1 VVAVVIPTLACGDVL
16 LECLEGLRRQTRT
29 DFETIIVDNSGSG
42 QARRLESTS
51 PPVRVIANER
61 NVGFGA
67 AINQGCR
74 ASAAEYI
81 AALNDDAVPCPAW
94 LDQLVA
100 AMESSPRV
108 GMCASRVLLLQAGKG
123 LAPVSPDPPFGAEWT
138 QVPVPVCPSGQQFL
152 DSAGMLIAADA
163 SSKQRGHG
171 EPPSAYDQ
179 PADVLLPSGSAALYR
194 RAMLD
199 QIGGF
204 AEEFFLYCEDTDLGL
219 RGRWAGWECRYAPG
233 AIVEHRY
240 SHTSGRVSALKA
252 YLVERNRLFMAVRNL
267 PLLNLLAVPAASV
280 VRYAW
285 HFWYLLTGHGAA
297 AEFAGGGGAWRL
309 PWYVLR
315 AWASLLLRLPSLLA
329 ERRAIRRSA
338 SLAASEFRRLLRRH
352 SISLRQ
358 VASL

>member
-1 VVAVVIPTLACGDVL
+1 
-16 LECLEGLRRQTRT
+16 
-29 DFETIIVDNSGSG
+29 
-42 QARRLESTS
+42 
-51 PPVRVIANER
+51 
-61 NVGFGA
+61 
-67 AINQGCR
+67 
-74 ASAAEYI
+74 
-81 AALNDDAVPCPAW
+81 
-94 LDQLVA
+94 
-100 AMESSPRV
+100 M
-108 GMCASRVLLLQAGKG
+108 
-123 LAPVSPDPPFGAEWT
+123 
-138 QVPVPVCPSGQQFL
+138 PVPVCRASRNLL

-171 EPPSAYDQ
+171 EPPSSYDQ

-267 PLLNLLAVPAASV
+267 PLLNLLAVPAASA

-285 HFWYLLTGHGAA
+285 HFWYLLAGRGAA
-297 AEFAGGGGAWRL
+297 AEFAGGGSAWRL

-315 AWASLLLRLPSLLA
+315 AWASLLLRLPRLLA

-338 SLAASEFRRLLRRH
+338 SLTASEFRRLLRRH

>member
-1 VVAVVIPTLACGDVL
+1 MVAVVIPTLESGDVL
-16 LECLEGLRRQTRT
+16 LECLEGLRCQTRT
-29 DFETIIVDNSGSG
+29 DFEIIIVDNSGRG
-42 QARRLESTS
+42 QARGFASTS
-51 PPVRVIANER
+51 PPVRVIANDC

-74 ASAAEYI
+74 ASAAEYV
-81 AALNDDAVPCPAW
+81 AALNDDAVPCPEW

-108 GMCASRVLLLQAGKG
+108 GMCASRVLLQETG
-123 LAPVSPDPPFGAEWT
+123 L
-138 QVPVPVCPSGQQFL
+138 L

-163 SSKQRGHG
+163 SSKQRGHR
-171 EPPSAYDQ
+171 EPPAAYDQ

-194 RAMLD
+194 RAMFD
-199 QIGGF
+199 KIGGF

-240 SHTSGRVSALKA
+240 SHSSGRASALKA
-252 YLVERNRLFMAVRNL
+252 YFVERNRLFMAVRNL
-267 PLLNLLAVPAASV
+267 PLMSLLAVPAASAG
-280 VRYAW
+280 RYAW
-285 HFWYLLTGHGAA
+285 HVWYLFAGHGAA
-297 AEFAGGGGAWRL
+297 AEFAGGGRAWRL

-315 AWASLLLRLPSLLA
+315 AWASVLLHLPRLLA

-338 SLAASEFRRLLRRH
+338 SLTSDEFRRLLRRH